1 MFQGGRFPAAAA
13 DRPQRPRVAAHA
25 LARDVPLITHNL
37 SEPRRAPDLSVETW
51 MTA

>member
-1 MFQGGRFPAAAA
+1 MFQGDRIRAAAA

-37 SEPRRAPDLSVETW
+37 SEPRRTPHLLVETW